1 MCEGPDESRSAAAEA
16 RDRVEHPLLDHGHPS
31 DRTEDLLHGK
41 GIVLHGG
48 LAQREGRGSLADS
61 AGQVRHDPHD
71 PTSTGED
78 LLDERRSD
86 AGGQRDD
93 EAVPLDVCGDSLD
106 ERSHVLR
113 FRREEEDVG
122 FRREFADRFCVSD
135 AVLRG
140 DFFGTRRNRI
150 AHEDP
155 RGRHDAADEES
166 AHEGLAHLPNA
177 CDSDC
182 LLSVHRS
189 TTAATVRLARM
200 AGSPLIRN
208 RTSRGYLNLGRGD
221 SWT

>member
-16 RDRVEHPLLDHGHPS
+16 RDCVEHPLLDHGHSS
-31 DRTEDLLHGK
+31 DRAEDLLQGK
-41 GIVLHGG
+41 GIMLRGG
-48 LAQREGRGSLADS
+48 LAQREGRGPLADR

-71 PTSTGED
+71 PTSTSED
-78 LLDERRSD
+78 RFDERRSD

-113 FRREEEDVG
+113 FRREEEEVG

-140 DFFGTRRNRI
+140 DFLGTRRNRI

-155 RGRHDAADEES
+155 GGRHDAADEES
-166 AHEGLAHLPNA
+166 AHRGLAHFPNP
-177 CDSDC
+177 CDPDC

-189 TTAATVRLARM
+189 TSAATGHLACWPARR
-200 AGSPLIRN
+200 GSATGL
-208 RTSRGYLNLGRGD
+208 RGV
-221 SWT
+221 T